1 MRRLLAAM
9 VLVLLLAALAPKAGA
24 QGYLRQQVQPAITP
38 AQTAAQATYDNA
50 TMLALYMS
58 QLASSGRAPNQS
70 DINEAAR
77 QYFTNGAAV
86 STVPT
91 SGPGAAYFQNGA
103 AAVTYGAT
111 PASTVT
117 APTATVQP
125 AAVYASPAA
134 PALQPVPVPVPVR
147 APDDTTAAAAAPAD
161 TSTATSSAPG
171 VTEAQAANPTSQA
184 AIAPPPAPTASPYPP
199 APVQPLYQTILLSTP
214 PAPEPEP
221 ALRCAPEPSLFSRI
235 GPALG
240 GLLFG
245 GLAVALWSRPRMI
258 RTRRSDVAAK

>member
-111 PASTVT
+111 PASTVP

-125 AAVYASPAA
+125 ASVYASPAA

-171 VTEAQAANPTSQA
+171 VTEAQAANPTS
-184 AIAPPPAPTASPYPP
+184 PPAAAPVINISAP
-199 APVQPLYQTILLSTP
+199 APVQPLVQTIVVP
-214 PAPEPEP
+214 NPEP
-221 ALRCAPEPSLFSRI
+221 ALQCPPPASFFSRI
-235 GPALG
+235 APALG

-245 GLAVALWSRPRMI
+245 GFAVALWSRPRMI
-258 RTRRSDVAAK
+258 RSQRT

>member
-1 MRRLLAAM
+1 MRRFLVAM
-9 VLVLLLAALAPKAGA
+9 ALVLVLAPLAPKAWA
-24 QGYLRQQVQPAITP
+24 QGYLRQQVQPAMTP
-38 AQTAAQATYDNA
+38 GQTAAQATYDNA

-103 AAVTYGAT
+103 AAVSYGAA
-111 PASTVT
+111 PAPTVPP
-117 APTATVQP
+117 PTATVQP
-125 AAVYASPAA
+125 AAVYAPPAA
-134 PALQPVPVPVPVR
+134 PALQPVPVPVPPS
-147 APDDTTAAAAAPAD
+147 APDDTTTVTTSAPETQTIA
-161 TSTATSSAPG
+161 SNAPG

-184 AIAPPPAPTASPYPP
+184 ATAPPPPAANPYPP
-199 APVQPLYQTILLSTP
+199 APVQPLYQTILVSTP
-214 PAPEPEP
+214 LAPEPEL
-221 ALRCAPEPSLFSRI
+221 ALRCPAEPSLFSRI
-235 GPALG
+235 GPAFG
-240 GLLFG
+240 GLFLG

-258 RTRRSDVAAK
+258 RTRRSDVASK

>member
-1 MRRLLAAM
+1 MRRFLVAM
-9 VLVLLLAALAPKAGA
+9 VLLLVLAPLAPKAWA
-24 QGYLRQQVQPAITP
+24 QGYLRQQVQPAMTP
-38 AQTAAQATYDNA
+38 GQTSAQATYDNA

-103 AAVTYGAT
+103 AAVTYGAA
-111 PASTVT
+111 PAPTVP

-125 AAVYASPAA
+125 AAVYAPPAA
-134 PALQPVPVPVPVR
+134 PALQPAPVPVPPS
-147 APDDTTAAAAAPAD
+147 APDDTT
-161 TSTATSSAPG
+161 TATTSAPDTRTAGSNALG

-199 APVQPLYQTILLSTP
+199 APVQPLYQTILVSTP

-235 GPALG
+235 GPAFG

-258 RTRRSDVAAK
+258 RTRRSDVAPK